1 MDEIKNILRDLGSN
15 QVDYC
20 ILRNYDFLSQ
30 GTFPRKHSERSI
42 DLVVSKKTYPAF
54 HNVLV
59 KNGFRRRRT
68 LSFSYA
74 HKPYYKFVSNHIISF
89 DVQVGGVYWNDMRY
103 LQDTVIMNHKILQ
116 DFFYILSDDD
126 MFVMLVAHSILGKR
140 RFKKEYQTILQSL
153 QVKEKEVGARLDQIF
168 PRKGAWLVAMVR
180 QGKFSKILNT
190 KYGLIARFLL
200 SKPRRIWTL
209 GVVSCRWVWWKKLG
223 RSAPLIA
230 FIGPDGA
237 GKSSAVSAL
246 VSYLETHGRNVSMI
260 YTGRG
265 RNHILPFTK
274 FAKKYKTKERRKDRG
289 SKKKTSLQRKVL
301 YSIASPFY
309 TLDLLLRYYISMFP
323 QRKKHNVVITDRYC
337 TDIYLME
344 HVPLWFRSLLLRLF
358 PKPTLTFY
366 LYNDVSVLLDRRPE
380 ENKEG
385 LERQMRHFTRLQR
398 YLHPHK
404 IKSDDKM
411 VTQNQV
417 KHRTMA
423 YLLDNWW

>member
-1 MDEIKNILRDLGSN
+1 
-15 QVDYC
+15 
-20 ILRNYDFLSQ
+20 
-30 GTFPRKHSERSI
+30 
-42 DLVVSKKTYPAF
+42 
-54 HNVLV
+54 
-59 KNGFRRRRT
+59 
-68 LSFSYA
+68 
-74 HKPYYKFVSNHIISF
+74 KPYYKFVSNHIISF

-246 VSYLETHGRNVSMI
+246 VSYLETHGR
-260 YTGRG
+260 
-265 RNHILPFTK
+265 
-274 FAKKYKTKERRKDRG
+274 
-289 SKKKTSLQRKVL
+289 
-301 YSIASPFY
+301 
-309 TLDLLLRYYISMFP
+309 
-323 QRKKHNVVITDRYC
+323 
-337 TDIYLME
+337 
-344 HVPLWFRSLLLRLF
+344 
-358 PKPTLTFY
+358 
-366 LYNDVSVLLDRRPE
+366 
-380 ENKEG
+380 
-385 LERQMRHFTRLQR
+385 
-398 YLHPHK
+398 
-404 IKSDDKM
+404 
-411 VTQNQV
+411 
-417 KHRTMA
+417 
-423 YLLDNWW
+423 